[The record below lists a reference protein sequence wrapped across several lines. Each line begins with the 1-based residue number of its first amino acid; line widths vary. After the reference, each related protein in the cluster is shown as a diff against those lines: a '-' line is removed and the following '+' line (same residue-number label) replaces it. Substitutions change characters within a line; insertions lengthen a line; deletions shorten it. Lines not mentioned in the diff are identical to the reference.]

1 MTLKNWNEEE
11 RKYEILECDLTGYT
25 MQTKDADNNWFEWA
39 SSTDHDM
46 SQYDWAEC
54 ENCGRTYHMES
65 ALPHLKQAV
74 LRQYRWSQSYTWHC
88 GECSTG
94 GIFHMR
100 ARANGIV
107 VEYGDKNIS
116 MNSDDVKVIHNS
128 HSNFEGGDDALLYRI
143 QECIDD
149 IDNAGGVRDLPL
161 FDFKHDEEN
170 GWHYTGDKIQGHQ
183 YSFIDVPAFQK
194 FMDYFM
200 AHFMHWKPHFGYY
213 TSHITRTRNQG
224 RSYYNDYY
232 LDTYHW
238 RYNSDGIGG
247 FDSPILFRIRKK
259 EKYGDSDSVYVLC
272 KSEAYGSDDSWTTTD
287 SFNALNLFTTM
298 LNDMGMRYDYPYDDY

>member
-11 RKYEILECDLTGYT
+11 RRYEILECDLTGYT
-25 MQTKDADNNWFEWA
+25 MQTKDADNDWFEW
-39 SSTDHDM
+39 SSSADHDM
-46 SQYDWAEC
+46 NQHDWAEC
-54 ENCGRTYHMES
+54 ENCERTYHMES
-65 ALPHLKQAV
+65 ALPL
-74 LRQYRWSQSYTWHC
+74 LRQARLRDGGWRDPTYSWYC

-107 VEYGDKNIS
+107 VEYGDKNMS
-116 MNSDDVKVIHNS
+116 MTSDDVKVIHSS
-128 HSNFEGGDDALLYRI
+128 HSQYEGGDDALLYRI

-200 AHFMHWKPHFGYY
+200 AHFMHWKYVPEAYSMHPH
-213 TSHITRTRNQG
+213 HLRRQG
-224 RSYYNDYY
+224 KSYGFDYY

-238 RYNSDGIGG
+238 RYDSDGIGG

-272 KSEAYGSDDSWTTTD
+272 KQEAEGWEDDWQ
-287 SFNALNLFTTM
+287 
-298 LNDMGMRYDYPYDDY
+298 G